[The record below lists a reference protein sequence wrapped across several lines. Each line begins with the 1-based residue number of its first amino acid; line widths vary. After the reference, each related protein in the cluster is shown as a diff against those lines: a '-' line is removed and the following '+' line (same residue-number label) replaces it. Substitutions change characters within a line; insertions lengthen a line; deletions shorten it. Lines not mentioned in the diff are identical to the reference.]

1 MIAGFDIYAD
11 IYTYCHVMS
20 RHYFPHMNNG
30 IGGTL
35 NDNIPYIDIFELPSS
50 LLRLVCEYATVGDIT
65 ENTEYILSMK
75 CICSQQGHSMPCSKL
90 LKSHLHM

>member
-1 MIAGFDIYAD
+1 
-11 IYTYCHVMS
+11 MS

-65 ENTEYILSMK
+65 ENTEYILFEMDGTK
-75 CICSQQGHSMPCSKL
+75 YIL
-90 LKSHLHM
+90 LLLSGKT